1 MIHILL
7 TVYLYVMQVAPMTRV
22 DKADILELTVFH
34 LTRLQQHAQAAK
46 MAADAAAYNTGYRD
60 CAREAVTYLASGT
73 EQDGT
78 IAPRLSDHLHHSYMQ
93 SSGGTR
99 HEKHTIH
106 APVPMIA
113 STLNQ
118 GGNAGLMSTPV
129 RDNTATKNMDSFTAS
144 DFSPIVPPS
153 CQKLLKEYSNI
164 SIDLSASMMSASV
177 GAVSADSGFES
188 LDDTGSSGNTSNVV
202 ADGCV
207 AIGGRHEDKIGHV
220 IEDAMWRPW

>member
-1 MIHILL
+1 MIHTLL
-7 TVYLYVMQVAPMTRV
+7 KLYVMQVAPMTRV

-34 LTRLQQHAQAAK
+34 LTRLQQHAHAAK
-46 MAADAAAYNTGYRD
+46 MARDAAAYNTGYRD
-60 CAREAVTYLASGT
+60 CAREAVTYVASGAV
-73 EQDGT
+73 QDDT
-78 IAPRLSDHLHHSYMQ
+78 IVPRLSDHLHRSYMQ

-99 HEKHTIH
+99 HEKQTIY

-113 STLNQ
+113 STLNH

-129 RDNTATKNMDSFTAS
+129 RSNNATNSMDSFSAS

-164 SIDLSASMMSASV
+164 SIDLSASIMSASV

-188 LDDTGSSGNTSNVV
+188 LDDTGSSGDISHVV
-202 ADGCV
+202 TNGCV
-207 AIGGRHEDKIGHV
+207 TIGGRQEDKIGHV
-220 IEDAMWRPW
+220 IEDAVWRPW